1 MEVLSS
7 LLQVHMIKAILSCQ
21 KDGIFVFGVETGRAG
36 KVNVVPRHAAM
47 HCTATFDTGNV
58 RDTGYDR
65 TIFAFWA
72 ARAQRDAASTTYK

>member
-1 MEVLSS
+1 
-7 LLQVHMIKAILSCQ
+7 MIKAILSSQ
-21 KDGIFVFGVETGRAG
+21 KDGILVFRVEAGRAS

-47 HCTATFDTGNV
+47 HCTATFDTGNI

-72 ARAQRDAASTTYK
+72 ARAQWDAATTTYK